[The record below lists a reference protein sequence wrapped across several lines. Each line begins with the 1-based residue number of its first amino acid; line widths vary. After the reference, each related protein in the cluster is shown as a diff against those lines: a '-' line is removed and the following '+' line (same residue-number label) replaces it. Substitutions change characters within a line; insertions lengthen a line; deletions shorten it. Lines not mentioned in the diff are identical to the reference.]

1 MKVVAQLYTYL
12 SNVSLYVHMSYL
24 TSKLDSKIYV
34 FIFAMV
40 RICVSVYDKLLYCN
54 ILQTIEHIRK
64 MLLILIHNY
73 HDIHW
78 KQCKERIEKV
88 LEHELIQQLLQAW
101 TIDKRKLMSNYIQ
114 WMLYSKN
121 KLNLLHPYLK
131 LWSVNYVLMGV
142 IIFYY
147 VYLWYSR
154 GKIHPS
160 KFSLFERIP
169 HYGFCYFEYRKENS
183 KFHIIILYPTR
194 FLNINM

>member
-24 TSKLDSKIYV
+24 TSKLDNKINV

-64 MLLILIHNY
+64 MLLILIRNY

-101 TIDKRKLMSNYIQ
+101 TIDKRKLTSNYIQ

-121 KLNLLHPYLK
+121 KLNLLHPDLK
-131 LWSVNYVLMGV
+131 LWSVNYVPMGV
-142 IIFYY
+142 IIF
-147 VYLWYSR
+147 
-154 GKIHPS
+154 
-160 KFSLFERIP
+160 
-169 HYGFCYFEYRKENS
+169 
-183 KFHIIILYPTR
+183 
-194 FLNINM
+194 